1 MKAEYRAK
9 FSDVCDDLGWTFN
22 HYGDEYELEK
32 VSPAGEDFIIY
43 VAENDFAGDL
53 RRQADDFDEDEHVAM
68 WVQARLSGDLNVR
81 GSIPSVKVLVED
93 AAAIKAMLCEL
104 AEAIERAK
112 EECDNE

>member
-1 MKAEYRAK
+1 M
-9 FSDVCDDLGWTFN
+9 
-22 HYGDEYELEK
+22 
-32 VSPAGEDFIIY
+32 
-43 VAENDFAGDL
+43 
-53 RRQADDFDEDEHVAM
+53 
-68 WVQARLSGDLNVR
+68 SGDLNAR

>member
-1 MKAEYRAK
+1 MKEEYRAK

-68 WVQARLSGDLNVR
+68 WVQARASGDYYANR
-81 GSIPSVKVLVED
+81 SIPPVKELVED

-104 AEAIERAK
+104 AEAIEKAK